1 MPDRALATEL
11 ARALDGHGTRV
22 AEAEELAL
30 LLRSVADMAR
40 FEVSAD
46 ETEQALESARRRVS
60 PSPARP
66 VARRGFTPRRAFV
79 GTLAAAA
86 LAVAALIALPESH
99 APGVDVESRAL
110 AAITRGA
117 PILQAVTQTT
127 VPERADRIVRT
138 EWVDSAGGRVR
149 VQIMIDGI
157 VVSETLREPDRV
169 TQYQS
174 QTGRTVIAPSCDAI
188 PGGCAALVDP
198 IGFYRRALEQRQA
211 GEATKVEFAGRPA
224 YRFTLP
230 VQALGGATNL
240 IQQRVTV
247 DAATFLPVRVVWT
260 ETPEGESARTVA
272 VIDVRS
278 VSHLDIAQASDA
290 FALNV
295 PSGTPIVQLSAGG
308 SAIGS
313 PQVRTASPAEARRAL
328 PNARWLGRSYQ
339 GFALDS
345 VSIVR
350 WQSAG
355 AVAIRLRYGP
365 LTLWSFGGVI
375 PDPLLEGAVVPQ
387 KLISDGNGVVRFYVA
402 RDGRLVAERDYP
414 EISVAVIGP
423 ELEKLDLFA
432 AVDATRPL

>member
-1 MPDRALATEL
+1 
-11 ARALDGHGTRV
+11 
-22 AEAEELAL
+22 
-30 LLRSVADMAR
+30 
-40 FEVSAD
+40 
-46 ETEQALESARRRVS
+46 
-60 PSPARP
+60 
-66 VARRGFTPRRAFV
+66 V

-117 PILQAVTQTT
+117 PILPAVTQTT